1 MHNATT
7 IKIANYKMRQTEDTG
22 KQTKLKVPWNAL
34 SSHEDMYP
42 ASYSIST
49 KQSQPIQTRTSDQ
62 HTVFSKI
69 IS

>member
-1 MHNATT
+1 M
-7 IKIANYKMRQTEDTG
+7 EDTG
-22 KQTKLKVPWNAL
+22 KQRKLEEPWNAL

-49 KQSQPIQTRTSDQ
+49 KQSQPIQTRTSNQ
-62 HTVFSKI
+62 RTLFSKI